1 MKEYMTVA
9 VMLAMATAPILD
21 IGLAIKTDCGRLAK
35 TWTEI
40 SHSTP
45 ILAGSMTTEITV
57 TGENMVTRIAIGR
70 STPAAIEMAMN
81 LLFAGT
87 RIFPYGEDI

>member
-1 MKEYMTVA
+1 M
-9 VMLAMATAPILD
+9 APILD
-21 IGLAIKTDCGRLAK
+21 IELVIKTVCRRLAK

-40 SHSTP
+40 SRSTP
-45 ILAGSMTTEITV
+45 ILAGSMTTEIMA
-57 TGENMVTRIAIGR
+57 TGGNMVTRIAIGR

-87 RIFPYGEDI
+87 RIFPYDENKY